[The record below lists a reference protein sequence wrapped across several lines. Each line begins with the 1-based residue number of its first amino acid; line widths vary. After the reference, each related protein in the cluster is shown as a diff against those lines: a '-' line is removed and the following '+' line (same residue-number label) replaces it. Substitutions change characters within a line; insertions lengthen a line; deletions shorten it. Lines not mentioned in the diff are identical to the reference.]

1 MDKKHLDQ
9 IVEGSFDFDIK
20 KALIK
25 GWETY
30 NKVTIYSI
38 SFTLL
43 ILSLQFLFMYYA
55 EDFIFVF
62 SFFLAGPLFAGF
74 YLVANKISLDE
85 KVIYPDFFKGFRYYL
100 PVVLVW
106 IVGQLI
112 TVLGIFALILPGI
125 YLMVGYMFGVLI
137 SLFSGL
143 DFWQSLEY
151 SRKIVHKK
159 WGKFFAFGLVLGVMN
174 LVGALLM
181 GVGLVITIP
190 VTYYSIYHVFEGLNQ
205 GLPIEE
211 E

>member
-1 MDKKHLDQ
+1 MDKKHLDR
-9 IVEGSFDFDIK
+9 IVEGNFDFDIVE
-20 KALIK
+20 ALK
-25 GWETY
+25 EGWETY
-30 NKVTIYSI
+30 RKVTIYSI

-55 EDFIFVF
+55 EDYIFVF

-74 YLVANKISLDE
+74 YLVANKVSLNE
-85 KVIYPDFFKGFRYYL
+85 TVIYPDFFKGFRYYL

-106 IVGQLI
+106 IVGQVI
-112 TVLGIFALILPGI
+112 TVLGVFALILPGI
-125 YLMVGYMFGVLI
+125 YLMVAYMFGVLI
-137 SLFSGL
+137 TLFSGL

-151 SRKIVHKK
+151 SRKIIHKK
-159 WGKFFAFGLVLGVMN
+159 WGKFFVFGLALALMN
-174 LVGALLM
+174 LIGALAF

-190 VTYYSIYHVFEGLNQ
+190 VTYYAIYHVFEGLSQ

>member
-9 IVEGSFDFDIK
+9 IVEGNFDFDIK
-20 KALIK
+20 EVLLE

-30 NKVTIYSI
+30 KKVTIYSI

-43 ILSLQFLFMYYA
+43 ILSLQFLFMFYA
-55 EDFIFVF
+55 EDYVFVF
-62 SFFLAGPLFAGF
+62 SIFLAGPLFAGF
-74 YLVANKISLDE
+74 YLVANKTSLGE
-85 KVIYPDFFKGFRYYL
+85 KVIYPDFFKGFKYYL
-100 PVVLVW
+100 PVISIW
-106 IVGQLI
+106 IIGQLL
-112 TVLGIFALILPGI
+112 TVLGLFALILPGI

-159 WGKFFAFGLVLGVMN
+159 WGKFFVFALVLAVLN
-174 LVGALLM
+174 LAGALLM
-181 GVGLVITIP
+181 GIGLVVTIP
-190 VTYYSIYHVFEGLNQ
+190 VTYYSIYHIFEGLNQ
-205 GLPIEE
+205 HLPIEE